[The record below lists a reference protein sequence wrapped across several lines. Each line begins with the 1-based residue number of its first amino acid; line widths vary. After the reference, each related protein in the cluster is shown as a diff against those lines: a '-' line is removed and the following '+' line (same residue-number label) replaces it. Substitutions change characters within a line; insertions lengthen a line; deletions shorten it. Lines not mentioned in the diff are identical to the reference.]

1 MATIA
6 TLNDLVD
13 ALTETGLEN
22 NNLETVIL
30 NMKEFFEL
38 LSESEDL
45 KNVLATDAFED
56 KERQGV
62 ISDICQNAGILDET
76 KNFLIL
82 ASEFDKFGALLNTK
96 DSVIRKLELAAG
108 KLKAEITSANSL
120 TENELN
126 RIKESLNRATGKE
139 VDISISIDPSI
150 LGGLIT
156 KIGDKVFDNSIKT
169 QLEKIQGIL
178 NP

>member
-6 TLNDLVD
+6 TLRDLVD

-22 NNLETVIL
+22 NNLEIVVSNL
-30 NMKEFFEL
+30 KAFFNL
-38 LSESEDL
+38 LSEREEL
-45 KNVLATDAFED
+45 KNVLATAAFEAE
-56 KERQGV
+56 ERQEV
-62 ISDICQNAGILDET
+62 ISDICQNAGIINET

-96 DSVIRKLELAAG
+96 DFVIRKLEQAAG
-108 KLKAEITSANSL
+108 KLKADITSANSL
-120 TENELN
+120 SQNELN

-139 VDISISIDPSI
+139 VEISISVDPSI
-150 LGGLIT
+150 IGGLIT

-169 QLEKIQGIL
+169 QLEKIQGVL